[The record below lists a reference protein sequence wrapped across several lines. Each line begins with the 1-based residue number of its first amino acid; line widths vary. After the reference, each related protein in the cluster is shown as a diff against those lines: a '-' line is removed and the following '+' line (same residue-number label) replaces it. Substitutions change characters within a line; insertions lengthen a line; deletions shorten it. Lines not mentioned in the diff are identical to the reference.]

1 MKKYTQ
7 EEALKILA
15 ENFCTKV
22 EKRGQWICFSKID
35 DVEVKFRTNDEE
47 WVTGRLLGDDAT
59 NEDNYE
65 LRPDRNIRGAESLAR
80 LLSHDYIS
88 NVIVSDNDNVYIL
101 TEDEM
106 LNMSNQD
113 IQDLYEDIVK

>member
-7 EEALKILA
+7 EEALNILA

-22 EKRGQWICFSKID
+22 ANCGQWICFSKID

-47 WVTGRLLGDDAT
+47 WVTGRLLGDDAA

-65 LRPDRNIRGAESLAR
+65 LQSDRNIRGAESLAR
-80 LLSHDYIS
+80 LLSHDYVS

>member
-15 ENFCTKV
+15 ENFCIKV
-22 EKRGQWICFSKID
+22 ANRGQWICFSKID

-47 WVTGRLLGDDAT
+47 WVTGRLLGDDAV
-59 NEDNYE
+59 NEDNCE
-65 LRPDRNIRGAESLAR
+65 LISDRNIRGAERLAR
-80 LLSHDYIS
+80 LLSHDYVC

-113 IQDLYEDIVK
+113 IQDLYEDMVK

>member
-1 MKKYTQ
+1 M
-7 EEALKILA
+7 L
-15 ENFCTKV
+15 
-22 EKRGQWICFSKID
+22 
-35 DVEVKFRTNDEE
+35 FRS
-47 WVTGRLLGDDAT
+47 
-59 NEDNYE
+59 E
-65 LRPDRNIRGAESLAR
+65 LRSDRNIRGAGRLAR

>member
-22 EKRGQWICFSKID
+22 EKRGKWICFSKID

-47 WVTGRLLGDDAT
+47 WVTGRLLGDDAA
-59 NEDNYE
+59 NGDNYE
-65 LRPDRNIRGAESLAR
+65 LRSDRNIRGAERLAR

>member
-22 EKRGQWICFSKID
+22 ANRGQWICFSKIG

-47 WVTGRLLGDDAT
+47 WVTGRLLGDDVA
-59 NEDNYE
+59 NKDNYE
-65 LRPDRNIRGAESLAR
+65 LISDRNIRGAERLAR

-113 IQDLYEDIVK
+113 IQDLYEDVVT